1 MKKVNSKTLKKII
14 MEEVAKMTG
23 ELKDAEKLA
32 KETPETEASELA
44 SSLEQNID
52 FMKAL
57 NIQEARLVKKLKRIQ
72 EAKSKIGK
80 RILKDI

>member
-1 MKKVNSKTLKKII
+1 MIV
-14 MEEVAKMTG
+14 EEVAKMTG
-23 ELKDAEKLA
+23 ELKDTEKLA
-32 KETPETEASELA
+32 KETPETEASEFA
-44 SSLEQNID
+44 SALEQNID